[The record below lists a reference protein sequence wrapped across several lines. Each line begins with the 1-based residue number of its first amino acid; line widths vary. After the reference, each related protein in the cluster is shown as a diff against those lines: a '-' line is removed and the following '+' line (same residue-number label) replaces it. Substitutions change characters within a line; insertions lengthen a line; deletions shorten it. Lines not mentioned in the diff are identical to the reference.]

1 MMMRMKTVI
10 SIIAAAIVLLSGV
23 SCTPQ
28 EQPGGAVTVIL
39 STGLP
44 ETRGA
49 AEVADGSEIYLDNN
63 GDPDLILLLFNSQ
76 GALVAKYPDPDHAS
90 VMNTPTPSGGD
101 MMIRISKTTSGGTI
115 PAGDYTLY
123 GIANT
128 AGLWT
133 MTDGS
138 NTISA
143 SSITTKTQADNLY
156 FSQSNPTLQAS
167 RLPLTSKTTVTVSAN
182 GNGSA
187 ELVMRRCVAQVVV
200 RVVNNYGAVLT
211 LGSCRA
217 LDPNTGDPIN
227 NQFLPFF
234 SLHELNASTGYL
246 FQHSPDQPA
255 SVVYSDLVNSTVP
268 ASLEDNTAQNSNIYE
283 YSSLVFPGT
292 GSYLCDIAFAV
303 THVGASELD
312 PAREFRFTDLP
323 VHNNRGE
330 DITSISRNQRLT
342 ITVTISQGQMLSFS
356 FDVGDWTEK
365 TETVSFD

>member
-1 MMMRMKTVI
+1 MMRRKTVI

-28 EQPGGAVTVIL
+28 EQPGGTVTVIL
-39 STGLP
+39 SSGLP

-49 AEVADGSEIYLDNN
+49 AEVADGSEIYLDN
-63 GDPDLILLLFNSQ
+63 GEPDLILLLFNSQ

-90 VMNTPTPSGGD
+90 VMDTPTPSGGD

-133 MTDGS
+133 MTDGT
-138 NTISA
+138 NTITA

-156 FSQSNPTLQAS
+156 FSQSPTLQAS
-167 RLPLTSKTTVTVSAN
+167 RLPLTAKTTVTVSAN

-200 RVVNNYGAVLT
+200 RVVNNYGSALT
-211 LGSCRA
+211 LSA
-217 LDPNTGDPIN
+217 NESY
-227 NQFLPFF
+227 PFF
-234 SLHELNASTGYL
+234 SLHGLNASTGYL

-255 SVVYSDLVNSTVP
+255 GVVYSDLVNSTVP
-268 ASLEDNTAQNSNIYE
+268 TVLEDNTEQNSNIYE
-283 YSSLVFPGT
+283 YTALVFPGT

-303 THVGASELD
+303 TQVGGSPLGSASK
-312 PAREFRFTDLP
+312 FRFTDLP

-356 FDVGDWTEK
+356 FEVGEWTPI

>member
-1 MMMRMKTVI
+1 MRRKTVI

-28 EQPGGAVTVIL
+28 EQPGGTVTVIL
-39 STGLP
+39 SSGLP

-49 AEVADGSEIYLDNN
+49 AEVADGSEIYLDN
-63 GDPDLILLLFNSQ
+63 GEPDLILLLFNSQ
-76 GALVAKYPDPDHAS
+76 GALVAKYPDSDHAS
-90 VMNTPTPSGGD
+90 VMATPSPSGDD

-133 MTDGS
+133 MTDGT
-138 NTISA
+138 NTITA
-143 SSITTKTQADNLY
+143 SDITTQAKAELLY
-156 FSQSNPTLQAS
+156 FTPLFAAESPSKPNPELAAAPNN
-167 RLPLTSKTTVTVSAN
+167 RLPLTAKTTVTVSAN

-187 ELVMRRCVAQVVV
+187 ELVMCRCVAQVVL
-200 RVVNNYGAVLT
+200 RVVNNYGSALT
-211 LGSCRA
+211 LSA
-217 LDPNTGDPIN
+217 NESY
-227 NQFLPFF
+227 PFF
-234 SLHELNASTGYL
+234 SLHGLNASTGYL

-255 SVVYSDLVNSTVP
+255 GVVYSDLVNSTVP
-268 ASLEDNTAQNSNIYE
+268 TDLEDNTEQNSNIYE
-283 YSSLVFPGT
+283 YTALVFPGT

-303 THVGASELD
+303 TQVGGSPLGSASK
-312 PAREFRFTDLP
+312 FRFTDLP

-356 FDVGDWTEK
+356 FEVGEWTPI
-365 TETVSFD
+365 TETVSFE